1 MSLAQRHLLLTF
13 ALKNSKVENFSEFND
28 EMSKVSLDIES
39 TAIYFHQDLKFY
51 PGPRFLARKIL
62 KTRDSNARNVVAVII
77 LVEN

>member
-1 MSLAQRHLLLTF
+1 
-13 ALKNSKVENFSEFND
+13 
-28 EMSKVSLDIES
+28 MSKVSLDIES

-62 KTRDSNARNVVAVII
+62 KTLDNNARNIVAVII